1 MQTNNSRQGT
11 LGFLWAIYGVIC
23 AVKAAWIVFNGATLT
38 LMWGALLNRVANPFF
53 WMSLFHFAMLGAVA
67 LAIVTA
73 IFSFLAAMALLQGAR
88 SGRTLSLVAGF
99 LGLISG
105 PLGIALGVYTLI
117 VMLPQSGGRTRAD
130 FASAA

>member
-1 MQTNNSRQGT
+1 MQTSNSRQGT
-11 LGFLWAIYGVIC
+11 LGVLWLIYGILCVAR
-23 AVKAAWIVFNGATLT
+23 AVWILVNGATFT

-53 WMSLFHFAMLGAVA
+53 WMDLFHFAMLAAVV
-67 LAIVTA
+67 LTIITA
-73 IFSFLAAMALLQGAR
+73 IFSFLAGIGLMQGGR
-88 SGRTLSLVAGF
+88 SVRMLALVASF

-117 VMLPQSGGRTRAD
+117 VMLPQPASQARSD